1 MSNCYLFDVVKDNV
15 FQCVLDKQYRDAG
28 IRNADLNL
36 SYVDNT
42 IVSPSMGKLIDGVE
56 YMSI

>member
-1 MSNCYLFDVVKDNV
+1 MQDNV

-28 IRNADLNL
+28 IRNADLSL

-42 IVSPSMGKLIDGVE
+42 IVSPPMSE
-56 YMSI
+56 YIFILFSCNK